1 MNLIAK
7 MLGGI
12 ATLKYRLAIGL
23 AVAVLLFGWFQWNNY
38 QQRKV
43 GEKRLSDRLKA
54 DDLTTLEEK
63 AKRDEKLRNS
73 DDSSIID
80 ILTGVQ

>member
-1 MNLIAK
+1 MNFTANL
-7 MLGGI
+7 LGNI
-12 ATLKYRLAIGL
+12 ATLKYRLAICL

-38 QQRKV
+38 KQRKV
-43 GEKRLSDRLKA
+43 GEQRLSDQLKA
-54 DDLTTLEEK
+54 DDLKTLEEK